1 MRLWKRKLFGEG
13 FPRGFRVQRVGVSA
27 ALAVCELAPEQ
38 IAAGFRRDPFP
49 AKQLLEESYD
59 KRYSPSTFISEE
71 NSGYSVGWYST
82 RSGYECV
89 RRFSNLEDAA
99 TDYLLFSLGK
109 GRWTETEITTS
120 N

>member
-1 MRLWKRKLFGEG
+1 MYFWKRKQVRDG
-13 FPRGFRVQRVGVSA
+13 FPKEFRVQRIGVSA

-38 IAAGFRRDPFP
+38 IAASFRRDSL
-49 AKQLLEESYD
+49 AARHLLEESCD

-109 GRWTETEITTS
+109 RRWTAPESAT
-120 N
+120 